1 MIFMKNNSLTVKSDS
16 GHLSINLY
24 GNPATKKK
32 KIYVLTLQLK

>member
-1 MIFMKNNSLTVKSDS
+1 MKNDSSTVKSDS

-24 GNPATKKK
+24 GNPAAKKK